1 MQSTSVSVAGSRH
14 LKCCARHSLVRCTR
28 RLVRLDPSPSRPP
41 PGNVPLEWYDE
52 FDHVGY
58 DLEGR
63 KIMRG
68 ARKDELDALIDRFD
82 NPDAGRTI
90 HDYGER
96 ASGVTGA
103 CPG

>member
-1 MQSTSVSVAGSRH
+1 MPLLPMGARAFRRTRVSSTLA
-14 LKCCARHSLVRCTR
+14 VR
-28 RLVRLDPSPSRPP
+28 SPSQACLASA
-41 PGNVPLEWYDE
+41 GNVPLEWYDD